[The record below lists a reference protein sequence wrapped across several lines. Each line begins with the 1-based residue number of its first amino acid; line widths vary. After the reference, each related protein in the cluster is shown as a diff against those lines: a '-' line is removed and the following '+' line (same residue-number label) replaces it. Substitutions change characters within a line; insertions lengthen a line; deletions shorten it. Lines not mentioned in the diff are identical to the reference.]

1 MKTRCVAGLF
11 TLAVVLAFGV
21 PVLAQS
27 EDPTMPMRRPHGDP
41 DISGIF
47 TFRTLTPL
55 QRPRQFAEQETLD
68 AETAAAFEASERTRQ
83 NRDLFDPVQGAPNAG
98 YAPRAQ
104 GGVLSYNEFWY
115 ERGVDLTDEKRTSLI
130 IDPPDGRFPPRTPE
144 AQAAARERAAYR
156 REHMYDSYENRSL
169 MDRCIMGFNAGP
181 PMSSS
186 AYNNNVMIFQT
197 EDHVVIL
204 NEMVHNARIIPI
216 DDVAKPPFKQF
227 SGVSRGHWEGETFV
241 VETTQFRGGE
251 SRGTSPEQAS
261 HRAVHADQSEPG
273 GLRVHGHR
281 PHGLHR
287 AAHGVDAV
295 PPHRRPALRVRV
307 PRRQH
312 RPARDSRRRAR
323 ARAAGPRAAAVGS
336 DGRSPRFLRTAP
348 RRLLYDRTGWMD
360 GPASRA
366 TALPARRPGNPRCN
380 PALHRDRRG
389 RQRAVERPSGGA

>member
-1 MKTRCVAGLF
+1 MKTRCVAGF
-11 TLAVVLAFGV
+11 FIFALALALGA

-27 EDPTMPMRRPHGDP
+27 DEPTMPMRRPHGDP

-55 QRPRQFAEQETLD
+55 QRPRQFADQETLD
-68 AETAAAFEASERTRQ
+68 PETAAAFEASERTRQ

-115 ERGVDLTDEKRTSLI
+115 ERGVDLTDDKRTSLI

-204 NEMVHNARIIPI
+204 NEMVHNARIVPI

-251 SRGTSPEQAS
+251 SRGTSPNKHLIEKFT
-261 HRAVHADQSEPG
+261 RINPD
-273 GLRVHGHR
+273 RVAYEYTITD
-281 PHGLHR
+281 PT
-287 AAHGVDAV
+287 VY
-295 PPHRRPALRVRV
+295 
-307 PRRQH
+307 
-312 RPARDSRRRAR
+312 
-323 ARAAGPRAAAVGS
+323 
-336 DGRSPRFLRTAP
+336 TAP
-348 RRLLYDRTGWMD
+348 HTVLMPFRRTD
-360 GPASRA
+360 GPLFEYACHEGNIGLYGILA
-366 TALPARRPGNPRCN
+366 GARELERQGRELRP
-380 PALHRDRRG
+380 
-389 RQRAVERPSGGA
+389 